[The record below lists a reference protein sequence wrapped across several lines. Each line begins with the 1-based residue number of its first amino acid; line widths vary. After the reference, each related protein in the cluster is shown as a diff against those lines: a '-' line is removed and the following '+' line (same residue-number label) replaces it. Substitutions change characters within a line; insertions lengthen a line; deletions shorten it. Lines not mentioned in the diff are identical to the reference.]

1 MKKLKALLGIFVLVL
16 PLGLTGCGKKTT
28 QHNLAIFTAQA
39 DAALIAFTDA
49 TARLAQAGR
58 ISPDAAKGI
67 YTITLRAAG
76 SLDILRE
83 RARKGFDKK
92 ETLVIVDALIE
103 DIRSAETSGVINL
116 SGETKAR
123 FLQVT
128 FFAQFTLRSI
138 KAIIEASK
146 PPAPP
151 ESAAR
156 EVMTARNRAQQADET
171 VWTDLVL
178 ILQTA
183 VLRGIS
189 QSRMTAEEAFADG
202 VALSLELK
210 KSLSEKLGA
219 I

>member
-1 MKKLKALLGIFVLVL
+1 MKKLKALLGIFLLVL

-49 TARLAQAGR
+49 TARLVQAGR

-67 YTITLRAAG
+67 YTINLRAAG

-103 DIRSAETSGVINL
+103 DIRSAEASGVINL

-138 KAIIEASK
+138 KAIVEASK

-151 ESAAR
+151 ENVAR

-189 QSRMTAEEAFADG
+189 QSRMTVEEAFADG
-202 VALSLELK
+202 AALSVELK
-210 KSLSEKLGA
+210 ASLSAKLGA